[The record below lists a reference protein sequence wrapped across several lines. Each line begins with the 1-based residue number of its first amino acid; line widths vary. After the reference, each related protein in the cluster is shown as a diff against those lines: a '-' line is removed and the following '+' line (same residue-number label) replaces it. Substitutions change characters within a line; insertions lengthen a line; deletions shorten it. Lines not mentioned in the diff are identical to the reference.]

1 MNIKI
6 GVIGLGYVGLP
17 IAIAAAKKFSTIGFD
32 LNKNRIYDLKNYV
45 DVNKETSK
53 KELKQSKLVYTN
65 DYNDLKNVN
74 FYIITVPTP
83 VDNKNN
89 PDLRALLNATNILS
103 NVISKGDIF
112 VLESTVYP
120 GLTKEVIVKK
130 LRKN

>member
-1 MNIKI
+1 M
-6 GVIGLGYVGLP
+6 
-17 IAIAAAKKFSTIGFD
+17 
-32 LNKNRIYDLKNYV
+32 
-45 DVNKETSK
+45 
-53 KELKQSKLVYTN
+53 KQSKLVYTN

-130 LRKN
+130 IEKKTKLKLNKDFYAGYSPER